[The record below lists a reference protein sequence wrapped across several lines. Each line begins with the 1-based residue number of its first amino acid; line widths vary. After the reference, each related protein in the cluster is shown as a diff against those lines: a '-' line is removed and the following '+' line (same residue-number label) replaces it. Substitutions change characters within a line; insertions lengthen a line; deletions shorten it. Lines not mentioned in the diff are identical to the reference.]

1 MTRYKVTD
9 RNLLC
14 IGEEQLLFDPA
25 KIMVSESIAM
35 ERATGLAWPQIVA
48 GINNG
53 VTVAVQAAVW
63 VLRKRSNP
71 KLRRD
76 EVEFNMGDYV
86 LLDPD
91 VHPDYLIPS
100 EDPSDPELDVWAGLD
115 NEMRQGDDTEGEE
128 PDAVPAPKG
137 TTPADSSS
145 EPEA

>member
-9 RNLLC
+9 RNLMV
-14 IGEEQLLFDPA
+14 IGDEELLFDPA

-53 VTVAVQAAVW
+53 VTVAIQAAVW

-71 KLRRD
+71 KLLRSD
-76 EVEFNMGDYV
+76 VEFNMGDYV

-91 VHPDYLIPS
+91 VHPDYLIHS
-100 EDPSDPELDVWAGLD
+100 DDPDDPEL
-115 NEMRQGDDTEGEE
+115 GESDEEAERE
-128 PDAVPAPKG
+128 PDPVPAPKDP
-137 TTPADSSS
+137 TSADTGSG
-145 EPEA
+145 PEE